1 MYKVAINGFGRI
13 GRNVLRAAY
22 EQQKNGTLKIVAI
35 NDLGEAE
42 INAHLLQFDT
52 VHGQFLHEVKVD
64 DDSLVINGDRIKV
77 LSERNPQ
84 DLPWAELGVDLVLEC
99 TGFFT
104 TRDGAGA
111 HLSAGAKKVLVSAP
125 GKNLDATVVYG
136 VNDQV
141 IKASD
146 TLVSNASCTT
156 NCLAPIAQALHAELG
171 IDKGL
176 ANTVHAYT
184 NDQRLNDVY
193 HTDLRRARAA
203 AHSMIPSKTGAAA
216 AIGLVVPEL
225 AGKLDGLSIRVPTL
239 NVSLLDL
246 TVNVDRETT
255 VEEVNEILTNA
266 AQSSKGGVLKVN
278 TLPLVSSDFNHN
290 PASSIVDVTQT
301 RVAGDMVKILAWY
314 DNEWGFSN
322 RMLDTAQAM
331 LELSVDS
338 VSDNTVELSK
348 AS

>member
-13 GRNVLRAAY
+13 GRNVLRALY
-22 EQQKNGTLKIVAI
+22 ENEGHDKIKIVAI
-35 NDLGEAE
+35 NDLGEAA
-42 INAHLLQFDT
+42 INAHLLKFDT
-52 VHGQFLHEVKVD
+52 AHGEFNFDVQAQGS
-64 DDSLVINGDRIKV
+64 SLIVGGDEIKV
-77 LSERNPQ
+77 YAERNPA

-99 TGFFT
+99 TGLFRSRET
-104 TRDGAGA
+104 AGA
-111 HLSAGAKKVLVSAP
+111 HIQAGASKVLVSAP
-125 GKNLDATVVYG
+125 GQDLDATIVYG
-136 VNDQV
+136 VNDQQL
-141 IKASD
+141 KASD
-146 TLVSNASCTT
+146 QFVSNASCTT
-156 NCLAPIAQALHAELG
+156 NCLAPIAQALHDELG

-225 AGKLDGLSIRVPTL
+225 DGKLDGLSVRVPTL

-246 TVNVDRETT
+246 TVNVGRDTS
-255 VEEVNEILTNA
+255 VEEVNEILTKA
-266 AQSSKGGVLKVN
+266 ADASKGGIFQTN

-290 PASSIVDVTQT
+290 PASSIADVTQT
-301 RVAGDMVKILAWY
+301 RVFGNMVKILAWY

-322 RMLDTAQAM
+322 RMLDTSLAM
-331 LELSVDS
+331 LELGS
-338 VSDNTVELSK
+338 ELELPK

>member
-1 MYKVAINGFGRI
+1 MVKVAINGFGRI
-13 GRNVLRAAY
+13 GRNVLRAMY
-22 EQQKNGTLKIVAI
+22 EYNTHDQLQVVAI
-35 NDLGEAE
+35 NDLGEAA
-42 INAHLLQFDT
+42 INAHLLKYDT
-52 VHGQFLHEVKVD
+52 VHGEFAKDVNVEG
-64 DDSLVINGDRIKV
+64 DSLVIAGDRIKV
-77 LSERNPQ
+77 LSERNPA
-84 DLPWAELGVDLVLEC
+84 DLPWSEMDIDLVLEC
-99 TGFFT
+99 TGLFT
-104 TRDGAGA
+104 TRETAGA
-111 HLSAGAKKVLVSAP
+111 HLTAGAKKVLVSAP

-141 IKASD
+141 LSASD
-146 TLVSNASCTT
+146 VLVSNASCTT
-156 NCLAPIAQALHAELG
+156 NCLAPIANALHSELV
-171 IDKGL
+171 IEKGL

-225 AGKLDGLSIRVPTL
+225 DGKLDGLSVRVPTL

-246 TVNVDRETT
+246 TVNVGRDTT
-255 VEEVNEILTNA
+255 VEEVNTILQNA
-266 AQSSKGGVLKVN
+266 AEKTKGGVFKIN

-290 PASSIVDVTQT
+290 PASSIADVTQT
-301 RVAGDMVKILAWY
+301 RVFGNMVKILAWY

-322 RMLDTAQAM
+322 RMIDTAARM
-331 LELSVDS
+331 AELG
-338 VSDNTVELSK
+338 TEVELSK

>member
-1 MYKVAINGFGRI
+1 MNKIAINGFGRI
-13 GRNVLRAAY
+13 GRNVLRALY
-22 EQQKNGTLKIVAI
+22 EYHASGDLKIVAI
-35 NDLGEAE
+35 NDLGEAN
-42 INAHLLQFDT
+42 INAHLLKYDT
-52 VHGQFLHEVKVD
+52 VHGEFAQQVSVEDDFLIVNQDK
-64 DDSLVINGDRIKV
+64 IKV
-77 LSERNPQ
+77 LSERNPA
-84 DLPWAELGVDLVLEC
+84 DLPWADLGVDLVLEC

-104 TRDGAGA
+104 TREGAGA

-125 GKNLDATVVYG
+125 GKNLDATVVFG
-136 VNDQV
+136 VNDTV
-141 IKASD
+141 LTSSD
-146 TLVSNASCTT
+146 VLVSNASCTT
-156 NCLAPIAQALHAELG
+156 NCLAPIAAALHAEFG

-225 AGKLDGLSIRVPTL
+225 DGKLDGLSVRVPTL

-246 TVNVDRETT
+246 TVNVGRETT
-255 VEEVNEILTNA
+255 VEEVNTILTKA
-266 AQSSKGGVLKVN
+266 AETTKGEVLRVN

-301 RVAGDMVKILAWY
+301 KVFGDMVKILAWY

-322 RMLDTAQAM
+322 RMIDTASRM
-331 LELSVDS
+331 LALGVDSSVD
-338 VSDNTVELSK
+338 L
-348 AS
+348 AQAG